1 MRAGAPGEE
10 GLLMRHPVDPGA
22 RQRLLEAQRA
32 EADALRKVQAAAR
45 GCDAVRSRLA
55 TADAKLLEAQR
66 SLVRTSGAARAA
78 LLLGVDE
85 ATLRRELRRAAQGP
99 HAPVS
104 SCQRRPEA
112 DQETTGEI

>member
-1 MRAGAPGEE
+1 
-10 GLLMRHPVDPGA
+10 MRHPVDHGA

-78 LLLGVDE
+78 LLLGVGE
-85 ATLRRELRRAAQGP
+85 ATLRRELRRTDDTADR
-99 HAPVS
+99 HTSAPPCS
-104 SCQRRPEA
+104 DDIDAKA
-112 DQETTGEI
+112 DV

>member
-1 MRAGAPGEE
+1 
-10 GLLMRHPVDPGA
+10 MRHPVDHEA

-66 SLVRTSGAARAA
+66 RLVRTSGTARAA

-85 ATLRRELRRAAQGP
+85 ATLRRELRRTDDTTERHTSSPPPSDDIDAQ
-99 HAPVS
+99 
-104 SCQRRPEA
+104 A
-112 DQETTGEI
+112 DV